1 MAIIDEIKK
10 SFKKESILTR
20 LIYINLA
27 FFILVNVVEI
37 FFFLFNQHDS
47 YSRFLLA
54 FALPADLSLLAR
66 RPWTLFT
73 YMFLHKSFIHILFN
87 LLWLYWFG
95 RIFLQFLDEK
105 KLAGVYILGG
115 LSGALLY
122 ILTFNAFPVFQDQ
135 LPLSYALG
143 ASASVMAVVI
153 AISVFN
159 PDYTI
164 NLLFIGRVKIIYV
177 AIIGFLASSVF
188 EFSINTGGKL
198 AHIGGAL
205 FGYLFILRLRK
216 GKDMTKFISRL
227 LDTIAG
233 WFKHKPK
240 IKVSHRKSEND
251 LDYNRRKKDEQAEV
265 DRILD
270 KIARA
275 GYDSLTKDEKETL
288 FKQSQKP

>member
-1 MAIIDEIKK
+1 MTIIDEIKK
-10 SFKKESILTR
+10 SFKKGSILTR

-27 FFILVNVVEI
+27 IFLLVNIVEI

-54 FALPADLSLLAR
+54 FALPADLGMLAR
-66 RPWTLFT
+66 KPWTLLT
-73 YMFLHKSFIHILFN
+73 YMFLHKSFFHILFN

-95 RIFLQFLDEK
+95 RIFVQYLDEK

-115 LSGALLY
+115 LSGAVMY
-122 ILTFNAFPVFQDQ
+122 ILVFNAFPVFQDQ

-143 ASASVMAVVI
+143 ASASVMAIVI
-153 AISVFN
+153 AISVYSPN
-159 PDYTI
+159 YTI
-164 NLLFIGRVKIIYV
+164 YLLFFGRVKIIYV
-177 AIIGFLASSVF
+177 ALIGFLASSII
-188 EFSINTGGKL
+188 EFSMNTGGKL

-205 FGYLFILRLRK
+205 FGYLFIMRLRQ

-233 WFKHKPK
+233 WFKPKPR
-240 IKVSHRKSEND
+240 IKVSHRNAETD
-251 LDYNRRKKDEQAEV
+251 LDYNRRRKDEQAEV

-270 KIARA
+270 KIAKA

-288 FKQSQKP
+288 FKQSQK